1 MAKRKRTKKE
11 AQERIPRL
19 AAPPLP
25 PPLRNIP
32 AIGVPLRALKA
43 AELGARALIEL
54 DPLNRLDDGSASQA
68 MQPRVIGRT
77 SAQALADV
85 VNDPAIVVDEA
96 MMQVINDPRVAMADN
111 GEVMIRANADT
122 NGGLDPGF
130 VRDFRRRATDVPK
143 RKRKKNP
150 KLAAAFRE
158 ANKRYRTKS
167 GKLRKGRTQADIA
180 RLAHRLLK
188 KM

>member
-32 AIGVPLRALKA
+32 AIGIPLRALKA
-43 AELGARALIEL
+43 AELGARALVEL
-54 DPLNRLDDGSASQA
+54 DPLNRLDDGS
-68 MQPRVIGRT
+68 PRSPRIIGKT
-77 SAQALADV
+77 STQALADV
-85 VNDPAIVVDEA
+85 VNDPAIMVDDA

-111 GEVMIRANADT
+111 GEVMIRAN
-122 NGGLDPGF
+122 GGIDP
-130 VRDFRRRATDVPK
+130 DFARAFRGRATNLSK

-158 ANKRYRTKS
+158 ANRRYRTKS

-180 RLAHRLLK
+180 RLAHRLVK

>member
-11 AQERIPRL
+11 AQDRIPRL

-25 PPLRNIP
+25 PPLRNTP
-32 AIGVPLRALKA
+32 AIGIPLRALKA
-43 AELGARALIEL
+43 AELGARALVEL
-54 DPLNRLDDGSASQA
+54 DPLNRLGEPSMSKS
-68 MQPRVIGRT
+68 RVIGKT
-77 SAQALADV
+77 SVQALADV
-85 VNDPAIVVDEA
+85 VNDPAIMIDDA
-96 MMQVINDPRVAMADN
+96 MMKVINDPAVAMADN
-111 GEVMIRANADT
+111 GEVMIRAN
-122 NGGLDPGF
+122 GGVDSDFL
-130 VRDFRRRATDVPK
+130 RDFGRRATDIPK